1 MSSSADSSPQPV
13 EIFLYSSKFLG
24 FSGVLFS
31 DWGIS
36 AENISSRKLAW
47 EGWASYTLADYFMR
61 VSKKSS
67 EGSTGEGFSVKI
79 GKSNV

>member
-1 MSSSADSSPQPV
+1 
-13 EIFLYSSKFLG
+13 
-24 FSGVLFS
+24 
-31 DWGIS
+31 
-36 AENISSRKLAW
+36 
-47 EGWASYTLADYFMR
+47 MR